1 MSQALD
7 WLNLLV
13 RWAHLGFGIAW
24 IGASF
29 YFVWLDSHLT
39 KPAPPRHGV
48 DGEIWMVHSGGFYQV
63 EKRKLGPGEMPAVL
77 HWFKYEALFTML
89 SGLLLLAVVY
99 YFTGGIYLVD
109 PAVSSITPGQA
120 VGLSIGLIVGSWLV
134 YDTLWRSP
142 LGRMGWPATVL
153 SASGL
158 LVLVLA
164 SCRTFSGRAAYV
176 HVGVI
181 LGCIMVINVWV
192 RILPA
197 QQKMIDATREGRQP
211 DFTLGEAAKRRSM
224 HNSYMTFPVLFIM
237 LSNHFP
243 ETWGIRDNW
252 FPLALLIVLGASVR
266 HLMIGKTKRK
276 YWAAL
281 PAAVSFALALV
292 ATRPRHASASGVA
305 GLNMDAFADARAV
318 INRRCLPC
326 HSQYPTD
333 DLFRMAPNGVTFDS
347 PEQILSR
354 ADRIRERAV
363 IQKTMP
369 FGNKTGITEAE
380 RETLG
385 RWLIADSS
393 GSSRSSGP

>member
-1 MSQALD
+1 MSHALD
-7 WLNLLV
+7 WINLLV

-24 IGASF
+24 IGSSF

-39 KPAPPRHGV
+39 KPEPPRHGV

-63 EKRKLGPGEMPAVL
+63 EKRKIGPGEMPPLL
-77 HWFKYEALFTML
+77 HWFKYEALFTMI

-109 PAVSSITPGQA
+109 PARSSITPGQA
-120 VGLSIGLIVGSWLV
+120 TALSIGLIVGSWLV

-142 LGRMGWPATVL
+142 LAKAGWPATAISFL
-153 SASGL
+153 LLGGL
-158 LVLVLA
+158 VYGLCQVFA
-164 SCRTFSGRAAYV
+164 GRAAYM
-176 HVGVI
+176 HVGAI
-181 LGCIMVINVWV
+181 MGCIMVINVWV
-192 RILPA
+192 RILPS

-243 ETWGIRDNW
+243 QTWGMRDNW

-266 HLMIGKTKRK
+266 HLMIGKTSRK

-281 PAAVSFALALV
+281 PAAAALLLAVV
-292 ATRPRHASASGVA
+292 ATRPRQATAAGASHLDMERFGE
-305 GLNMDAFADARAV
+305 ARAV
-318 INRRCLPC
+318 INRRCVPC

-333 DLFRMAPNGVTFDS
+333 DLFRTAPNGVTFDT
-347 PEQILSR
+347 PDQVLAR

-363 IQKTMP
+363 VQQTMP
-369 FGNKTGITEAE
+369 LGNKTGITADE
-380 RETLG
+380 RAVLA
-385 RWLIADSS
+385 RWL
-393 GSSRSSGP
+393 GGTGP